1 MPYPPWRPWLCC
13 RWSQILLVSFIGSLS
28 MQSASCSCT
37 TSPWM
42 LMPAPW
48 PSLAVSTQGI
58 CIWVGSSGAGPGWTG
73 SGFQCTAL
81 QLGDSVRTQS
91 KKASSSCVAGH
102 QDGFTL
108 DCVAQNIAKQVNLI
122 KEWVALL
129 LMMILKDSEA
139 NQCIHSPGRPILMS
153 YAYFLQFFA
162 TFFRFNILKICLL
175 TRKVSSSLWMFL
187 YVFWN
192 RWWLI

>member
-1 MPYPPWRPWLCC
+1 MLSLIPNITGLFHRLTINAECQLQLHNFPMDAHACPLTFSSCEYTGDLHLGGELWGWTWLDWVWFPVYSPAVGWLCY
-13 RWSQILLVSFIGSLS
+13 
-28 MQSASCSCT
+28 
-37 TSPWM
+37 
-42 LMPAPW
+42 
-48 PSLAVSTQGI
+48 TQ
-58 CIWVGSSGAGPGWTG
+58 P
-73 SGFQCTAL
+73 
-81 QLGDSVRTQS
+81 

-175 TRKVSSSLWMFL
+175 MRKVSSSLWMYL